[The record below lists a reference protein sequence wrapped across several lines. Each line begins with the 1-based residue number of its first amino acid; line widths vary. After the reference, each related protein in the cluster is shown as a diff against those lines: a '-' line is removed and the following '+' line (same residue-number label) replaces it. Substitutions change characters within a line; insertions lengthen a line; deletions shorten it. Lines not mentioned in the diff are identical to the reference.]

1 MAYEQREG
9 SATLFRNDKKSS
21 DKATDWRGE
30 GMLNGE
36 LIEIAAW
43 EKSGSRGT
51 FFSLNLKNKQAYTP
65 KSNMSYEEGK
75 QADKDFGLDDDTI
88 PF

>member
-21 DKATDWRGE
+21 DKAPDWRGE

-43 EKSGSRGT
+43 EKSGSRGM
-51 FFSLNLKNKQAYTP
+51 FFSLNLKPKQAYVP
-65 KSNMSYEEGK
+65 KQEKVTSDSNE
-75 QADKDFGLDDDTI
+75 DDLDI

>member
-21 DKATDWRGE
+21 DKAPDWRGE

-43 EKSGSRGT
+43 EKSGSRGM
-51 FFSLNLKNKQAYTP
+51 FFSLNLKPKQAYAP
-65 KSNMSYEEGK
+65 KQEEKVISDSNE
-75 QADKDFGLDDDTI
+75 DDLDI

>member
-21 DKATDWRGE
+21 DKAPDWRGE

-36 LIEIAAW
+36 LIEVAAW
-43 EKSGSRGT
+43 EKSGSRGM
-51 FFSLNLKNKQAYTP
+51 FFSLNLKPKQAYVP
-65 KSNMSYEEGK
+65 KQEKAISDSNE
-75 QADKDFGLDDDTI
+75 DDLDI

>member
-21 DKATDWRGE
+21 DKAPDWRGE

-43 EKSGSRGT
+43 EKSGSRGA
-51 FFSLNLKNKQAYTP
+51 FFSLNLKNKQAYQP
-65 KSNMSYEEGK
+65 KQEEK
-75 QADKDFGLDDDTI
+75 KSDPFDDNDDLI

>member
-21 DKATDWRGE
+21 DKAPDWRGE

-43 EKSGSRGT
+43 EKSGSRGM
-51 FFSLNLKNKQAYTP
+51 FFSLNLKPKQAYVP
-65 KSNMSYEEGK
+65 KQEEK
-75 QADKDFGLDDDTI
+75 KADPFDDNDDLI

>member
-21 DKATDWRGE
+21 DKAPDWRGE

-51 FFSLNLKNKQAYTP
+51 FFSLNLKNKQAYVP
-65 KSNMSYEEGK
+65 KQEKVTSDSNE
-75 QADKDFGLDDDTI
+75 DDLDI

>member
-21 DKATDWRGE
+21 DKAPDWRGE

-65 KSNMSYEEGK
+65 KQETKSVSDDMD
-75 QADKDFGLDDDTI
+75 QDLDI